1 MIDAATESAMR
12 RDSITMF
19 ITKLGHDSVQHVE
32 DKAPATE
39 DELKALE
46 RLESELKL
54 ILERVQGLIMDAPS
68 FVEECPAAPGE
79 EGYVEEV
86 A

>member
-1 MIDAATESAMR
+1 MIDAAALSAMR

-19 ITKLGHDSVQHVE
+19 ITKLQHDSVQHIDEVV
-32 DKAPATE
+32 PTTE
-39 DELKALE
+39 YELQLLE
-46 RLESELKL
+46 TLQSELKL